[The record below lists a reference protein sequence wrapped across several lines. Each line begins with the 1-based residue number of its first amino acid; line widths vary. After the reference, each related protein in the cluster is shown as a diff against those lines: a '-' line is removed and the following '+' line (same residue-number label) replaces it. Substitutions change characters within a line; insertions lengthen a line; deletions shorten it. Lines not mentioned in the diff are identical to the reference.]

1 MYLVC
6 FYTVKM
12 AASAK
17 CLGKGSPAP
26 GPVPEGMIRL
36 YSMRFCPFAQR
47 ARLFLEAK
55 GVKFETINI
64 NLKDKPD
71 WFTEKNPIGLVPVL
85 ETPKGQVI
93 YESPITCEYLDEV
106 YAGKKLIPTDPYEKA
121 KQKMLVEHFS
131 KVIALYYKITT
142 AKKNGEDTSVLEEE
156 MKCKFT
162 QFNEVLANQKSQF
175 FGGDSVSMIDYM
187 IWPWFERLEVVSLNK
202 CLEHTHNLKSWV
214 ERMKE
219 DPAVKATM
227 SDLETYK
234 GFYKLYLEGN
244 PDAYDYGL

>member
-1 MYLVC
+1 
-6 FYTVKM
+6 
-12 AASAK
+12 
-17 CLGKGSPAP
+17 GSPAP

-47 ARLFLEAK
+47 TRLVLEAK

-71 WFTEKNPIGLVPVL
+71 WFLEKNPIGLVPVL

-93 YESPITCEYLDEV
+93 CESPITCEYLDEV
-106 YAGKKLIPTDPYEKA
+106 YAGKKLIPADPYEKA
-121 KQKMLVEHFS
+121 KQKMLAEHFS
-131 KVIALYYKITT
+131 KVIAHYYKIVM
-142 AKKNGEDTSVLEEE
+142 AKKNGEVTSVLEEE
-156 MKCKFT
+156 IKSKFT
-162 QFNEVLANQKSQF
+162 QFNEILTNQKSQF

-187 IWPWFERLEVVSLNK
+187 IWPWFERLESVSLNT

-214 ERMKE
+214 ELMKE

-227 SDLETYK
+227 SDLETHR
-234 GFYKLYLEGN
+234 GFYKLYLEGK